1 MQGKIVKGIAGFYYV
16 HADGSGTYECKAK
29 GLFRRQNIKP
39 LTGDNVEIAVI
50 DEAEKT
56 GNIEEIFPRKNELI
70 RPLVVNID
78 MALVIF
84 AAASPQ
90 PNLNLLDRFLVLMQ
104 YQQIPVT
111 ICFNKMELLE
121 ETERQ
126 RIAGIYAQCGYPVLF
141 ISVQRQEGIEEL
153 KAVLRGKTTAACGP
167 SGVGKSSLVNLL
179 QPEASMETGEIS
191 RKIQR
196 GKQTTRH
203 TQLIHIEEN
212 TYLMD
217 TPGFSSLYLP
227 EIEKEDLQQYYQEF
241 ASYEPACR
249 FQACSHISEPDCG
262 VKHAVGEGGI
272 HLVRYD
278 NYKQLYEELKGR
290 KKY

>member
-1 MQGKIVKGIAGFYYV
+1 MKGKIVKGIAGFYYV

-56 GNIEEIFPRKNELI
+56 GN
-70 RPLVVNID
+70 
-78 MALVIF
+78 
-84 AAASPQ
+84 
-90 PNLNLLDRFLVLMQ
+90 
-104 YQQIPVT
+104 
-111 ICFNKMELLE
+111 
-121 ETERQ
+121 
-126 RIAGIYAQCGYPVLF
+126 
-141 ISVQRQEGIEEL
+141 
-153 KAVLRGKTTAACGP
+153 
-167 SGVGKSSLVNLL
+167 
-179 QPEASMETGEIS
+179 
-191 RKIQR
+191 
-196 GKQTTRH
+196 
-203 TQLIHIEEN
+203 IEEN